1 MYTQQPKRDS
11 SLKKE
16 RKIYSLELACIGSA
30 TTALVVYKPPNNYEN
45 FPWLPFSQRYGGG
58 EASSPWLLT
67 IEWLHILVSLIVPF
81 FVVRYLSREKI
92 NIDRQVAF
100 GAVLLLHLQQSLVR
114 AHGTTH
120 RHFRSTSSAT
130 LETGAS
136 PPPLSS
142 SSPEGTFGVE
152 AASSSETSA
161 SAEPPSS
168 EAPSSPMNAG
178 EAVSEDSKNSA
189 GGKGYY

>member
-11 SLKKE
+11 AGLKKE

-30 TTALVVYKPPNNYEN
+30 STALIVYKPPNNYDN

-58 EASSPWLLT
+58 EAPSPWLLT

-100 GAVLLLHLQQSLVR
+100 GAILLLHLQQQPMVR
-114 AHGTTH
+114 AQQG
-120 RHFRSTSSAT
+120 FAPRSAF
-130 LETGAS
+130 EEAAG
-136 PPPLSS
+136 SS
-142 SSPEGTFGVE
+142 SS
-152 AASSSETSA
+152 SSSSMG
-161 SAEPPSS
+161 SS
-168 EAPSSPMNAG
+168 EKFEGAVGLERSTNRGYG
-178 EAVSEDSKNSA
+178 E
-189 GGKGYY
+189 

>member
-11 SLKKE
+11 SLRKE
-16 RKIYSLELACIGSA
+16 RKIYSLELACIGTAS
-30 TTALVVYKPPNNYEN
+30 TALVVYKPPNNYDN

-100 GAVLLLHLQQSLVR
+100 GAILLLHLQQQPMVR
-114 AHGTTH
+114 AQQGFAP
-120 RHFRSTSSAT
+120 R
-130 LETGAS
+130 GAFEEEAG
-136 PPPLSS
+136 SS
-142 SSPEGTFGVE
+142 SSS
-152 AASSSETSA
+152 ASMGSSEKFEGAVGLERST
-161 SAEPPSS
+161 
-168 EAPSSPMNAG
+168 NRGYG
-178 EAVSEDSKNSA
+178 E
-189 GGKGYY
+189 

>member
-30 TTALVVYKPPNNYEN
+30 STALVVYKPPNNYDN

-100 GAVLLLHLQQSLVR
+100 GAVLLVHLQQQPMVR
-114 AHGTTH
+114 AQQGFAP
-120 RHFRSTSSAT
+120 RRAFEEEA
-130 LETGAS
+130 G
-136 PPPLSS
+136 SS
-142 SSPEGTFGVE
+142 SSSSSSSSASMGSSEKFEGTVGLE
-152 AASSSETSA
+152 KS
-161 SAEPPSS
+161 
-168 EAPSSPMNAG
+168 MNRGYG
-178 EAVSEDSKNSA
+178 E
-189 GGKGYY
+189 